1 MLMATAATA
10 PSAKMVVQ
18 VKKVSGETF
27 DVEVQDNQMPVG
39 QFKQALANLCGI
51 PPPQQRLICNG
62 QNLEDHAP
70 LVITNPSSAAPTPSI
85 AVSLVHHLPSRLHS
99 SAAPAPS
106 IAL

>member
-10 PSAKMVVQ
+10 PSAKMLVQ

-70 LVITNPSSAAPTPSI
+70 LV
-85 AVSLVHHLPSRLHS
+85 HL
-99 SAAPAPS
+99 
-106 IAL
+106 